1 MILREDLAG
10 LVFMAMVLAL
20 TVVPMPMLL
29 DLMDTPAALAIRTSI
44 RAVLANPGPVAL
56 WEVPVT
62 AVLLPDCRPLFVGL
76 AIANSVLGHA
86 TGHLD
91 RKLVDCLAVR
101 CRATPH
107 NIVLQVAANPA
118 CICIHSK
125 DTGQGCA
132 EAPSP

>member
-20 TVVPMPMLL
+20 TVVPVPMLL
-29 DLMDTPAALAIRTSI
+29 DLMDTPAALAVRTSI

-91 RKLVDCLAVR
+91 RKLVDCPPVR
-101 CRATPH
+101 RRAIPH
-107 NIVLQVAANPA
+107 NIFLQVPKNPA
-118 CICIHSK
+118 SFYIYLK
-125 DTGQGCA
+125 NTGQG
-132 EAPSP
+132 